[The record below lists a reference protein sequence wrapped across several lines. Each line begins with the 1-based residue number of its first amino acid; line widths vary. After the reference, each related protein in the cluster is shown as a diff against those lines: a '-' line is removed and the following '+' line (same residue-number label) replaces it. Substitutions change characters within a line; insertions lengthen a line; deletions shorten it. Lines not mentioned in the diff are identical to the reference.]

1 MEAGTM
7 GSQNRKTQT
16 HNLTLQ
22 FHVTDEELADIHG
35 QLDALVDRLVLDD
48 MGISAR
54 VINLIRMIRGQVAV
68 ASNYITQADYE
79 QSVKDFR
86 LDSNSTGW

>member
-1 MEAGTM
+1 ME
-7 GSQNRKTQT
+7 SQNRKPRT
-16 HNLTLQ
+16 LTVH

-35 QLDALVDRLVLDD
+35 QLNVLIDRLVYDD
-48 MGISAR
+48 MGLSGR
-54 VINLIRMIRGQVAV
+54 VINLIRMMRGQVAM

-79 QSVKDFR
+79 QSVKDFG

>member
-1 MEAGTM
+1 M
-7 GSQNRKTQT
+7 GSQNRKLRT
-16 HNLTLQ
+16 LTVQ

-35 QLDALVDRLVLDD
+35 QFDALVDRLVYDD
-48 MGISAR
+48 IGLSRR

-68 ASNYITQADYE
+68 AAEYISQADYE

>member
-1 MEAGTM
+1 M
-7 GSQNRKTQT
+7 GSPNRKP
-16 HNLTLQ
+16 HVLTIQ

-35 QLDALVDRLVLDD
+35 QLDALVDRFVFDR
-48 MGISAR
+48 MGLSPR
-54 VINLIRMIRGQVAV
+54 VINLIRMMRGQVAV
-68 ASNYITQADYE
+68 ASNYITQEDYE

>member
-1 MEAGTM
+1 M
-7 GSQNRKTQT
+7 GSQNRKSR
-16 HNLTLQ
+16 TLSIQ

-35 QLDALVDRLVLDD
+35 QLDALVDRLVFDD
-48 MGISAR
+48 MGLSAR
-54 VINLIRMIRGQVAV
+54 VINLIRMVRGQIAV
-68 ASNYITQADYE
+68 ASKDITQADYE